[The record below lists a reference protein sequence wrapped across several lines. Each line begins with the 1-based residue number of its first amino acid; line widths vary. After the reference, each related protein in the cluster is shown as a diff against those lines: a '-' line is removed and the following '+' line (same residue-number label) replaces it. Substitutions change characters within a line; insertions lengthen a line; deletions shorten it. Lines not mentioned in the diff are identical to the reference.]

1 MNILFYLF
9 QWDSEGRIQR
19 EVSQEMLDKLKEND
33 PEKLLEMKSLIGK
46 TNNSGNDK
54 GYSDFCIHTAFEG
67 PDGDKDNL
75 NDVPDRESIEMR
87 CFALFE

>member
-1 MNILFYLF
+1 
-9 QWDSEGRIQR
+9 
-19 EVSQEMLDKLKEND
+19 MLDKLKEND

-46 TNNSGNDK
+46 TNNNGNNK

-67 PDGDKDNL
+67 PDADKDNL
-75 NDVPDRESIEMR
+75 DDVPDRESIEMR

>member
-1 MNILFYLF
+1 
-9 QWDSEGRIQR
+9 
-19 EVSQEMLDKLKEND
+19 MLDKLKEND

-46 TNNSGNDK
+46 TSNGNSKNNK

-75 NDVPDRESIEMR
+75 DDVPDRESIEMR